1 MIANWRKLQMAE
13 ISASLVKALRDKT
26 NAGMMDCKKALMET
40 NGDLEAAVDW
50 LRKKG
55 LSAAA
60 KRSGR
65 IASEGLIGVA
75 VSGTR
80 GAIVE
85 VNSETD
91 FVARNAIFQD
101 FVATVARIAVDLQGD
116 PAAIKQS
123 TWPASGR
130 PIGDE
135 LTHLAATIG
144 ENITLRRADALS
156 VEEGI
161 IASYVHSAQGP
172 GIGRIGVLVALEADR
187 TDQAVA
193 DLGKKLAMHVAA
205 ANPLA
210 VSRADVAPDAL
221 DRERAILVEQA
232 RASGK
237 PEPVVQK
244 MVEGRLAK
252 FYEDVCLL
260 EQAFVMDPQTKIN
273 AVLEAAS
280 RELGCRLHVRRFI
293 RYALGE
299 GVEERQDDVTAAA

>member
-1 MIANWRKLQMAE
+1 MAE
-13 ISASLVKALRDKT
+13 ISASLIKALRDKT

-40 NGDLEAAVDW
+40 NGDIEAAVDW

-65 IASEGLIGVA
+65 IACEGLIGVA
-75 VSGTR
+75 VSSTR

-116 PAAIKQS
+116 VGAIKQAI
-123 TWPASGR
+123 WPASGR

-156 VEEGI
+156 VEQGI
-161 IASYVHSAQGP
+161 LASYVHGAQAP
-172 GIGRIGVLVALEADR
+172 GIGRIGVLVALEAHETGR
-187 TDQAVA
+187 AVT

-205 ANPLA
+205 TNPLA
-210 VSRADVAPDAL
+210 VSRAEVAADAL

-237 PEPVVQK
+237 PEAVVQK

-252 FYEDVCLL
+252 FYEEVCLL
-260 EQAFVMDPQTKIN
+260 EQAFVMDPQTKVG
-273 AVLEAAS
+273 ALLEAAG

-299 GVEERQDDVTAAA
+299 GIEKRQDDVTAAA

>member
-1 MIANWRKLQMAE
+1 MAE
-13 ISASLVKALRDKT
+13 ISASLVKALREKT
-26 NAGMMDCKKALMET
+26 NAGMMDCKKALLET
-40 NGDLEAAVDW
+40 GGDLEAAIDW

-55 LSAAA
+55 LSVAA
-60 KRSGR
+60 KRSDR
-65 IASEGLIGVA
+65 TASEGLIGVA

-116 PAAIKQS
+116 AAAIRQA

-130 PIGDE
+130 PVGDE
-135 LTHLAATIG
+135 FTHLAATIG
-144 ENITLRRADALS
+144 ENITLRRADALT
-156 VEEGI
+156 VEQGI
-161 IASYVHSAQGP
+161 IASYVHKAQGP

-193 DLGKKLAMHVAA
+193 DFGKKLAMHVAA

-210 VSRADVAPDAL
+210 ISRADVTPDAL
-221 DRERAILVEQA
+221 DRERAVLVEQA

-237 PEPVVQK
+237 PEQVVQK

-260 EQAFVMDPQTKIN
+260 EQAFVMDPQTKVS
-273 AVLEAAS
+273 ALLEAAS
-280 RELGCRLHVRRFI
+280 RDLGSPLQVRRFI

-299 GVEERQDDVTAAA
+299 GVGQQQDDATAAA

>member
-1 MIANWRKLQMAE
+1 MAE
-13 ISASLVKALRDKT
+13 ISASLVKALRDRT
-26 NAGMMDCKKALMET
+26 NAGMMDCKKALVET

-65 IASEGLIGVA
+65 IASEGLVGVA

-80 GAIVE
+80 GAVVE

-101 FVATVARIAVDLQGD
+101 FVATVARIALDIRD
-116 PAAIKQS
+116 DRAAIGHAI
-123 TWPASGR
+123 WPTSGR
-130 PIGDE
+130 PIADE

-144 ENITLRRADALS
+144 ENITLRRTDALS
-156 VEEGI
+156 VERGI
-161 IASYVHSAQGP
+161 VASYVHGAQGP
-172 GIGRIGVLVALEADR
+172 GIGRIGVLVALEAER
-187 TDQAVA
+187 TDPAVA
-193 DLGKKLAMHVAA
+193 DLGKKLAMHIAA

-210 VSRADVAPDAL
+210 VSRAELPADAL

-260 EQAFVMDPQTKIN
+260 EQAFVMDPQTK
-273 AVLEAAS
+273 VGPLLEAAG

-299 GVEERQDDVTAAA
+299 GIEKRREDETAAA